1 MIVILITLV
10 TVDKVN
16 DSAAMDKGYR
26 LKCAAVSTN
35 HLIMIRLLSV
45 QQCERETLK
54 ENNYF
59 KINK

>member
-16 DSAAMDKGYR
+16 DSTAMDKGYR
-26 LKCAAVSTN
+26 LKRAAVSTN

-45 QQCERETLK
+45 QQCERETLN